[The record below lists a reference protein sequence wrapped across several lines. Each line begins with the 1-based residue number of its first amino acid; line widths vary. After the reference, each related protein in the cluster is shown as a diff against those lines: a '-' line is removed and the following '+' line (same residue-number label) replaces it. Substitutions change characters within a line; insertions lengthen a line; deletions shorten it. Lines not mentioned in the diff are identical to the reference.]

1 MSVTK
6 KSVVS
11 YLIFSITLLM
21 ISAIYNHYSHN
32 VTSIFMSYVFII
44 PLLGALLSLLSK
56 KNTYHNL
63 LGASILTLSSQSSFQ
78 QSLTAT
84 RKSLPLASPCPRLT
98 VPCKRPADISS
109 PWVSSICCVHLI
121 RMTAPTSTWWW
132 LHRSIRAKA

>member
-11 YLIFSITLLM
+11 YLIFSITLLI

-63 LGASILTLSSQSSFQ
+63 LGASILTLSLSSLLEGIVAIAGTTSYYVYILLIIGLIMLIL
-78 QSLTAT
+78 SLF
-84 RKSLPLASPCPRLT
+84 K
-98 VPCKRPADISS
+98 I
-109 PWVSSICCVHLI
+109 H
-121 RMTAPTSTWWW
+121 
-132 LHRSIRAKA
+132 